1 MTMAKYT
8 GLRDEESLPVKTD
21 LDKKLDPKKNTIQT
35 FNIDTQ
41 GFRKTRNEN
50 PLTWEIRVTSQPV
63 PAGLPMFGRVA
74 GTG

>member
-21 LDKKLDPKKNTIQT
+21 LDKKLDPKKKTIQT
-35 FNIDTQ
+35 FNIDAQ

-50 PLTWEIRVTSQPV
+50 PQMQEIGVTS
-63 PAGLPMFGRVA
+63 
-74 GTG
+74 

>member
-21 LDKKLDPKKNTIQT
+21 LDKKLDPKKKTIQT

-41 GFRKTRNEN
+41 GFRKTRNEK
-50 PLTWEIRVTSQPV
+50 PPMQEKLVTS
-63 PAGLPMFGRVA
+63 
-74 GTG
+74 